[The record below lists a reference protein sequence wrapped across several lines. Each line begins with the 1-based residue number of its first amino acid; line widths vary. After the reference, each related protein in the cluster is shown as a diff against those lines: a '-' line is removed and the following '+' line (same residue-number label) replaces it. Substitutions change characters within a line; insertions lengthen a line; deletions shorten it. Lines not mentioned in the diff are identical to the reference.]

1 MIKSRIKYSVRDED
15 KMYYLEKSNILYIEN
30 INENTLNLKVIK
42 TFFKKTIKDYL
53 MNSTPSN
60 EIKLDDKNNSA
71 SF

>member
-71 SF
+71 SS